1 MNKLKLIA
9 AAALVAATFVGW
21 WRYDVAATE
30 RDAATARAESLKAD
44 NDEQADQ
51 LQQYATELRDQQD
64 RAERLAEIERNMRT
78 IRQTIA
84 SQAEAQ
90 RAGFE
95 ELKRND
101 QAVRDYLRGRVPD
114 ALGVRYQRSA
124 TTDPAAYRRAGDGVP
139 AGAVPAAGPEG
150 SGDE

>member
-1 MNKLKLIA
+1 MNKLKLIVA
-9 AAALVAATFVGW
+9 AAMVAAAFVGW

-30 RDAATARAESLKAD
+30 RDAAMARAESLKAD

-51 LQQYATELRDQQD
+51 LQQYAAELRAQQD
-64 RAERLAEIERNMRT
+64 RADRLAEIERDMRT

-139 AGAVPAAGPEG
+139 AGAVSTPGTQSAGNQ
-150 SGDE
+150 

>member
-1 MNKLKLIA
+1 MNKMKLIA
-9 AAALVAATFVGW
+9 VAALVAAAFVGW

-44 NDEQADQ
+44 NDEQAGQ
-51 LQQYATELRDQQD
+51 LQQYAAELRAQQD
-64 RAERLAEIERNMRT
+64 RAERLAEIERDMRT

-84 SQAEAQ
+84 SQTEAQ

-114 ALGVRYQRSA
+114 ALGVRYQRSE

-139 AGAVPAAGPEG
+139 AGAVPTAGPEG
-150 SGDE
+150 TGDE